1 MRVFRYALTM
11 AVRKPLFFLI
21 YAVGLSFM
29 GVAMALAVASSQPA
43 DTAAAVA
50 RPQVDWA
57 VVDRDG
63 SELSRGL
70 VEGLAGLGT
79 REDVADNR
87 LAMEEAVAQGQVDC
101 LFIVPPGF
109 GDTKPNMFS
118 TKNFSRK

>member
-87 LAMEEAVAQGQVDC
+87 LAMEEAVAQGQVD
-101 LFIVPPGF
+101 LSLIHI
-109 GDTKPNMFS
+109 
-118 TKNFSRK
+118 